1 MENLKNFLKKRMAT
15 LNIVLI
21 SKKIGTLKKLPTKFV
36 LHFNYAKG
44 IGGGKSFFTI
54 WSYFIEFL
62 VSYKKLFTDFK
73 SSK

>member
-44 IGGGKSFFTI
+44 IGGGKSFFHN
-54 WSYFIEFL
+54 L
-62 VSYKKLFTDFK
+62 VLFYRVFSKLQEAFY
-73 SSK
+73 